1 METAVPISFA
11 KPVVILSAPRSGST
25 LLFETL
31 ARAPGLHTIG
41 GESHRAIEGI
51 PSLHPA
57 SRGFASN
64 RLEASDAPPEVA
76 EALRQR
82 FVAGLRDRDGAPVP
96 DGGSVRLLE
105 KTPKNVL
112 RIPFMRQVFPDARF
126 VVLWRDPRAV
136 LSSMIEAWRSGHFV
150 TYPGLPGWTP
160 PPWSLLLVPGWQRV
174 NGRPL
179 EEIVAYQWGRAMHV
193 MLDDLEMLPADA
205 WRSVRYESLVAAPR
219 AVVDALCAWLEIGW
233 DAPLDRLPL
242 SRYTISRPESGKWM
256 RNRAAIERVMPLVAG
271 VADRLERVLA
281 ARSAG

>member
-1 METAVPISFA
+1 MPISFD

-57 SRGFASN
+57 GRGFASN

-76 EALRQR
+76 EALRKR
-82 FVAGLRDRDGAPVP
+82 FVANLRDRDGTPAP
-96 DGGSVRLLE
+96 DGGSIRLLE

-150 TYPGLPGWTP
+150 TYPILPGWGP
-160 PPWSLLLVPGWQRV
+160 PPVT
-174 NGRPL
+174 
-179 EEIVAYQWGRAMHV
+179 
-193 MLDDLEMLPADA
+193 PA
-205 WRSVRYESLVAAPR
+205 SP
-219 AVVDALCAWLEIGW
+219 
-233 DAPLDRLPL
+233 
-242 SRYTISRPESGKWM
+242 
-256 RNRAAIERVMPLVAG
+256 
-271 VADRLERVLA
+271 
-281 ARSAG
+281 